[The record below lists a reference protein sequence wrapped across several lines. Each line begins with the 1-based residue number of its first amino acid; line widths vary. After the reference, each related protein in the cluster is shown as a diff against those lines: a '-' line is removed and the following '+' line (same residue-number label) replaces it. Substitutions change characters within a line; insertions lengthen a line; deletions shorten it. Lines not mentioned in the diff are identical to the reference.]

1 MKVAQVSCNVCL
13 TGCDTHTQYSVADTP
28 PVFQSEVLVN
38 VSVESSTESELKVT
52 CEFRADVTGQTEC
65 VVIWHR
71 RTEQKLNSVEVKFPT
86 TIPISQPGEY
96 SVAVFGRQGG
106 VIEQQP
112 FLRKSVNVSSGMI
125 ITTLSQ
131 ICFSG

>member
-1 MKVAQVSCNVCL
+1 MKLAQVSTLLCVSDRL
-13 TGCDTHTQYSVADTP
+13 SCDTHTQYSVADTP

-71 RTEQKLNSVEVKFPT
+71 RTEEKLNSVGIIFPT
-86 TIPISQPGEY
+86 IIPISQPGEH
-96 SVAVFGRQGG
+96 SVAVFGRQGE

-112 FLRKSVNVSSGMI
+112 FLRKSLNVSSGI
-125 ITTLSQ
+125 IIL
-131 ICFSG
+131 